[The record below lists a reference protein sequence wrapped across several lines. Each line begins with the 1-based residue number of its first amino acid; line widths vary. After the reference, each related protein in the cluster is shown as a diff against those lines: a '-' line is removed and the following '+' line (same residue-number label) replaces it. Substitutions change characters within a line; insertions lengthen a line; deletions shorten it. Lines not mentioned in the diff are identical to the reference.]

1 MAQTETTAHSPAG
14 HAHLAGSQEPLNN
27 EPGFRGVDVPAEA
40 DLYRCVH
47 CGLCLSSCP
56 TYTTLKVETESPRGR
71 IALMRAVHE
80 GRVGISDRIVSHWEM
95 CLQCRACEA
104 VCPSGVP
111 YGRIME
117 YTRAQTLAQ
126 EKQGAALKR
135 VDRFFL
141 RAALPHPRRLRLG
154 FHLLRLYQRSGLRK
168 LVGASGLLKL
178 LPESMRQMEAQLPEL
193 KEPFFGPT
201 RHIYTSHRP
210 SSFRR
215 KPESTAAAHLVPA
228 ADTTIAASAHP
239 ELVEGRTVALLSGC
253 VMPLMQGDTMR
264 AAVRVLTRN
273 GCDVAVPTGQV
284 CCGALNLHAGD
295 LETARRLAR
304 QNIDVF
310 LASGADR
317 PRYRIITASAGCGSN
332 MKEYGELLKHDPEY
346 ADPARRFAEL
356 TMDITEYLAELPLD
370 SPRSAINRR
379 VTYQDP
385 CHLAHAQRITQQ
397 PRTVLRAIPGLELV
411 EMEASAMCC
420 GGAGFY
426 SMVQPEVS
434 GRILE
439 TKVGNVADTH
449 AEQVVTANPGC
460 MLQIEQG
467 LAATDCHAAARRVVH
482 VVDLLDEAYRGEEE

>member
-1 MAQTETTAHSPAG
+1 MAQAETPAHPHAA
-14 HAHLAGSQEPLNN
+14 HAHAGGGQEPLNN
-27 EPGFRGVDVPAEA
+27 EPGFRGVDVPDEA

-56 TYTTLKVETESPRGR
+56 TYSTLRVETESPRGR

-126 EKQGAALKR
+126 DKQGAALKR

-141 RAALPHPRRLRLG
+141 RAALPHPKRLRLG
-154 FHLLRLYQRSGLRK
+154 FRLLRLYQRSGLRR
-168 LVGASGLLKL
+168 LARGCGLLRL
-178 LPESMRQMEAQLPEL
+178 LPETLRQMEAQLPDL

-201 RHIYTSHRP
+201 TRVYPAQPATS
-210 SSFRR
+210 
-215 KPESTAAAHLVPA
+215 L
-228 ADTTIAASAHP
+228 AHP
-239 ELVEGRTVALLSGC
+239 EVARERTVALLSGC

-264 AAVRVLTRN
+264 AAVRVLARN
-273 GCDVAVPTGQV
+273 GCNVEVPARQV

-304 QNIDVF
+304 RNIDVF
-310 LASGADR
+310 LGAGADR
-317 PRYRIITASAGCGSN
+317 PGYKIITASAGCGSN
-332 MKEYGELLKHDPEY
+332 MKEYGELLKHDPQY
-346 ADPARRFAEL
+346 AEPARRFSQL
-356 TMDITEYLAELPLD
+356 TVDITEFLAQLPLT
-370 SPRSAINRR
+370 PPQGRVNRR

-397 PRTVLRAIPGLELV
+397 PREVLKAIPGLELV
-411 EMEASAMCC
+411 EMEASSMCC

-426 SMVQPEVS
+426 AMVQPDLS
-434 GRILE
+434 GKILD
-439 TKVGNVADTH
+439 TKMGNIEATG
-449 AEQVVTANPGC
+449 AAQVVTANPGC
-460 MLQIEQG
+460 MMQIEQG
-467 LAATDCHAAARRVVH
+467 LNGSGCPAADRRVAH
-482 VVDLLDEAYRGEEE
+482 VVDLLDEAYQAEMPDFPQ

>member
-1 MAQTETTAHSPAG
+1 MAQPESSSHL
-14 HAHLAGSQEPLNN
+14 HAAEFQEPFNDEL
-27 EPGFRGVDVPAEA
+27 GFLGVDSPAEA

-56 TYTTLKVETESPRGR
+56 TYSTLHLETESPRGR

-117 YTRAQTLAQ
+117 YTRAQTLARD
-126 EKQGAALKR
+126 KQGSELKR

-141 RAALPHPRRLRLG
+141 RAALPHPKRLRFG
-154 FHLLRLYQRSGLRK
+154 MRLLQIYQRTGLRK
-168 LVGASGLLKL
+168 LIRASGLLKL
-178 LPESMRQMEAQLPEL
+178 LPETLAQMEGQLPDL
-193 KEPFFGPT
+193 DGPFFAPT
-201 RHIYTSHRP
+201 KVVYPARP
-210 SSFRR
+210 RQE
-215 KPESTAAAHLVPA
+215 PE
-228 ADTTIAASAHP
+228 DTTDQAAP
-239 ELVEGRTVALLSGC
+239 TVALLSGC
-253 VMPLMQGDTMR
+253 VMPLMQGETMQ

-273 GCDVAVPTGQV
+273 GCNVAVPPGQA

-304 QNIDVF
+304 RNIDVF

-317 PRYRIITASAGCGSN
+317 PGYKIVTASAGCGSN
-332 MKEYGELLKHDPEY
+332 MKEYGELLKHDPQY
-346 ADPARRFAEL
+346 AEPAGRFAEL
-356 TMDITEYLAELPLD
+356 TVDITEFLADLPLD
-370 SPRSAINRR
+370 PPRGRVDRR

-385 CHLAHAQRITQQ
+385 CHLAHAQRITRQ
-397 PRTVLRAIPGLELV
+397 PREALKAIPGLELV
-411 EMEASAMCC
+411 EMEASSMCC

-426 SMVQPEVS
+426 SMVQPDLS
-434 GRILE
+434 GQILAA
-439 TKVGNVADTH
+439 KIGNIEATD

-460 MLQIEQG
+460 MMQIEQG
-467 LAATDCHAAARRVVH
+467 LGYSGCPAAGRKVVH
-482 VVDLLDEAYRGEEE
+482 VVDLLDEAYRSEGE

>member
-1 MAQTETTAHSPAG
+1 MVQPEASAHAPGGHGHDESP
-14 HAHLAGSQEPLNN
+14 QEPLNE
-27 EPGFRGVDVPAEA
+27 EPGFRGVDVPTEA

-126 EKQGAALKR
+126 DKQGRALKR

-141 RAALPHPRRLRLG
+141 RAALPHPGRLRLG
-154 FHLLRLYQRSGLRK
+154 AHLMRLYQRSGLRR
-168 LVGASGLLKL
+168 LVRASGLLKL
-178 LPESMRQMEAQLPEL
+178 FPDALSQMEAQLPDL
-193 KEPFFGPT
+193 NEPFFGPG
-201 RHIYTSHRP
+201 RDIHPARSGQANG
-210 SSFRR
+210 
-215 KPESTAAAHLVPA
+215 EAALA
-228 ADTTIAASAHP
+228 AP
-239 ELVEGRTVALLSGC
+239 TVALLSGC

-273 GCDVAVPTGQV
+273 GCNVAVPPGQV

-304 QNIDVF
+304 RNIDIF
-310 LASGADR
+310 LATGAGQ
-317 PRYRIITASAGCGSN
+317 PGYKIVTASAGCGSN

-346 ADPARRFAEL
+346 AEPARRFSEL
-356 TMDITEYLAELPLD
+356 TVDITEFLADLPLD
-370 SPRSAINRR
+370 PPRGRVDRR

-385 CHLAHAQRITQQ
+385 CHLAHAQRITRQ
-397 PRTVLRAIPGLELV
+397 PREVLAAIPGLELV
-411 EMEASAMCC
+411 EMEASTMCC

-439 TKVGNVADTH
+439 TKVGNIEATG
-449 AEQVVTANPGC
+449 AGQVVTANPGC
-460 MLQIEQG
+460 MMQIEQG
-467 LAATDCHAAARRVVH
+467 LASGGCPAAGSRVAH
-482 VVDLLDEAYRGEEE
+482 VVDLLDEAYGREGE

>member
-1 MAQTETTAHSPAG
+1 MAQTETTAHSPTG
-14 HAHLAGSQEPLNN
+14 HAHLAGIQEPLNS

-126 EKQGAALKR
+126 DKQGAALKR

-154 FHLLRLYQRSGLRK
+154 FHLLRIYQRSGLRK
-168 LVGASGLLKL
+168 LVRASGMLRL
-178 LPESMRQMEAQLPEL
+178 LPKSLRQMEAQLPDL
-193 KEPFFGPT
+193 KEAFFGPT
-201 RHIYTSHRP
+201 KHIYP
-210 SSFRR
+210 
-215 KPESTAAAHLVPA
+215 
-228 ADTTIAASAHP
+228 AHP
-239 ELVEGRTVALLSGC
+239 ELVEGPTVALLSGC
-253 VMPLMQGDTMR
+253 VMPLMQGETMR
-264 AAVRVLTRN
+264 AAVRVLNRN
-273 GCDVAVPTGQV
+273 GCNIAVPKGQV

-304 QNIDVF
+304 KNIDVF
-310 LASGADR
+310 LAAGADK
-317 PRYRIITASAGCGSN
+317 PGYRIITASAGCGSN
-332 MKEYGELLKHDPEY
+332 MKEYGELLKHDPQY
-346 ADPARRFAEL
+346 AEPARRFAEL
-356 TMDITEYLAELPLD
+356 TADITEFLDELPLD
-370 SPRSAINRR
+370 PPQCAINRR

-397 PRTVLRAIPGLELV
+397 PRAVLRAIPGLELV

-434 GRILE
+434 GRILD
-439 TKVGNVADTH
+439 TKVGNVAATG

-467 LAATDCHAAARRVVH
+467 LAATDCPAAARRVAH
-482 VVDLLDEAYRGEEE
+482 VVDLLDEAYRGEEG

>member
-1 MAQTETTAHSPAG
+1 MTVNPQPTTSKQLHHQQERDCMGDPLAQLDSTAHSPAG
-14 HAHLAGSQEPLNN
+14 HAYSAGVPEPLNS

-117 YTRAQTLAQ
+117 YTRAQTLSQ
-126 EKQGAALKR
+126 DKQGAALKR

-141 RAALPHPRRLRLG
+141 RAALPHPGRLRFG
-154 FHLLRLYQRSGLRK
+154 AHLLRIYQRSGLRS
-168 LVGASGLLKL
+168 LVRASRLLRL
-178 LPESMRQMEAQLPEL
+178 LPESLRQMEAQLPDL
-193 KEPFFGPT
+193 REPFFGPT
-201 RHIYTSHRP
+201 GEVHPARARQIGGD
-210 SSFRR
+210 
-215 KPESTAAAHLVPA
+215 AAATAPA
-228 ADTTIAASAHP
+228 
-239 ELVEGRTVALLSGC
+239 VALLSGC
-253 VMPLMQGDTMR
+253 VMPVMQGDTMR

-273 GCDVAVPTGQV
+273 GCDVAVPIGQV

-304 QNIDVF
+304 KNIDVF
-310 LASGADR
+310 LAPGADT
-317 PRYRIITASAGCGSN
+317 PGYRIVTASAGCGSN

-346 ADPARRFAEL
+346 AEPARRFAEL
-356 TMDITEYLAELPLD
+356 TVDITEFLAGLPLD
-370 SPRSAINRR
+370 PPGGAVNRR

-385 CHLAHAQRITQQ
+385 LPPGPRPAHHPAAEGSPGDH
-397 PRTVLRAIPGLELV
+397 PRPGTGGNGGGVHVLRGR
-411 EMEASAMCC
+411 
-420 GGAGFY
+420 
-426 SMVQPEVS
+426 
-434 GRILE
+434 RILLH
-439 TKVGNVADTH
+439 G
-449 AEQVVTANPGC
+449 
-460 MLQIEQG
+460 
-467 LAATDCHAAARRVVH
+467 AARRVGAH
-482 VVDLLDEAYRGEEE
+482 PGNQGGQYRGHRRRAGGYRQPRLHDADRAGPGVEGLPCCRPAGRPRGGFAG

>member
-1 MAQTETTAHSPAG
+1 MAQFETPAQPLDARTHITG
-14 HAHLAGSQEPLNN
+14 VQEPLNN

-117 YTRAQTLAQ
+117 YTRAQTLSQ
-126 EKQGAALKR
+126 DKQGAALKR

-154 FHLLRLYQRSGLRK
+154 FHLLRIYQRSGLRR
-168 LVGASGLLKL
+168 LARACGLLKL
-178 LPESMRQMEAQLPEL
+178 LPETLRHMEAQLPDL

-201 RHIYTSHRP
+201 KRLYP
-210 SSFRR
+210 
-215 KPESTAAAHLVPA
+215 AQPA
-228 ADTTIAASAHP
+228 ASTPHP
-239 ELVEGRTVALLSGC
+239 GYAPIEHHEGRSVALLSGC

-264 AAVRVLTRN
+264 AAVRVLARN
-273 GCDVAVPTGQV
+273 GCNVAVPRGQV

-304 QNIDVF
+304 RNIDVF
-310 LASGADR
+310 LAAGADR
-317 PRYRIITASAGCGSN
+317 PGYKIITASAGCGSN
-332 MKEYGELLKHDPEY
+332 MKEYGELLKDDPQY
-346 ADPARRFAEL
+346 AELARRFSEL
-356 TMDITEYLAELPLD
+356 TVDITEFLADLPLD
-370 SPRSAINRR
+370 PPRGQVNRR

-385 CHLAHAQRITQQ
+385 CHLAHAQRITRQ
-397 PRTVLRAIPGLELV
+397 PREVLKAIPGLELV
-411 EMEASAMCC
+411 EMEAASMCC

-426 SMVQPEVS
+426 SMVQPDLS
-434 GRILE
+434 GKILD
-439 TKVGNVADTH
+439 TKMGNIEATG

-460 MLQIEQG
+460 MMQMEQG
-467 LAATDCHAAARRVVH
+467 LDGSGCPAAARRVAH
-482 VVDLLDEAYRGEEE
+482 VVDLLDEAYQAERPDLPQ